1 MATVSGA
8 RPLPQFRALAWRIPI
23 LDRYVVS
30 EMIGPFLGAFSVFLA
45 FWALNIFFIAADYV
59 LNQHAPFFLVMRFV
73 LFRIPQSIPMAFP
86 FGCLFAALLSM
97 SRMMGDNEV
106 TAMRTSGVPLWRFA
120 FAPLLFGLF
129 MFLAAY
135 SINEYVSPWSVDQS
149 TRTFYQIVYHTE
161 SLPIE
166 TQFFRKDPSTGNTF
180 YVTSV
185 APDNKTMQGVQ
196 IFEPGRAG
204 GFFNTT
210 YQAKTASVEGTVLV
224 LHDVVLTRYNA
235 EGLMTT
241 QDHPKSVTVGL
252 PIGEVITQFEQSV
265 NNDPWTMSSKN
276 LGEHIKT
283 MKEQGMGG
291 STLGGFEVNL
301 ANKLAWPFGCF
312 VAIIISLPL
321 AIRFGRRGKTLGAA
335 MAIFAFIVYFLLT
348 SAMSA
353 LGRNGAMDPYFAAW
367 VPNIIIGGLGAALL
381 WLEEH

>member
-8 RPLPQFRALAWRIPI
+8 RPLPQFRALSLRLPI
-23 LDRYVVS
+23 LDRYVLS
-30 EMIGPFLGAFSVFLA
+30 EMIGPFVGAFSIFLA

-59 LNQHAPFFLVMRFV
+59 LNQHAPFFLVLRFV

-120 FAPLLFGLF
+120 VAPLCFGLF
-129 MFLAAY
+129 MFGAAY
-135 SINEYVSPWSVDQS
+135 AINEYVSPWSVDQS
-149 TRTFYQIVYHTE
+149 TRTFYQIVYNTA

-166 TQFFRKDPSTGNTF
+166 TQFFRKDPTTGNVF

-196 IFEPGRAG
+196 IFEPGRTG
-204 GFFNTT
+204 GFWNTT
-210 YQAKTASVEGTVLV
+210 LQAKTATVEGTVLV
-224 LHDVVLTRYNA
+224 LHDVIQTRYNA
-235 EGLMTT
+235 DGMMTT
-241 QDHPKSVTVGL
+241 QGPAKSVSIGL
-252 PIGEVITQFEQSV
+252 PIGETITAFEQSV
-265 NNDPWTMSSKN
+265 NSDPWTMSSKQ
-276 LGEHIKT
+276 LGDRVKT
-283 MKEQGMGG
+283 MREQGIGG
-291 STLGGFEVNL
+291 ATLGGFEVNL

-321 AIRFGRRGKTLGAA
+321 AIRFGRRGRMLGAA

-348 SAMSA
+348 SATSA

-367 VPNIIIGGLGAALL
+367 LPDIIIGGLGAVLL